1 VALADASLGAPLRLA
16 IIAEDPALSPASDLL
31 TAKLS
36 TSDQLALVERAQ
48 LEKVYREQA
57 LAADSRDYLKLGQIL
72 GADGLLILR
81 VTTETEPQLLN
92 VRLVAVHAG
101 VALAQHDYPW
111 PLDDLEQFA
120 PAVAAQFAPMF
131 PKLAVASRD
140 AVPVSILNLRS
151 AAANGDSE
159 AVERQLTL
167 LLYNRLMN
175 DKSVFVLE
183 RRRLELLTEE
193 TQRAD
198 LPENAFWNGSFLV
211 EGVIDKQ
218 GFNKDTLSLKVLLTP
233 PDKAKAV
240 TLSVSGPRTN
250 LAEVVNDLGTR
261 ILGLVSKQNGPGN
274 WDAPAEAQRFFEEA
288 KWMSHWQMYDE
299 AKAAAEAAWSY
310 GQAGSVTRRARR
322 PARESFRSWM
332 FSLM

>member
-1 VALADASLGAPLRLA
+1 MFKRLCNLALVVISALALAGPSLGAPLRLA

-36 TSDQLALVERAQ
+36 ASDQLALVERAQ

-57 LAADSRDYLKLGQIL
+57 LAANGRDYLKLGQIL

-101 VALAQHDYPW
+101 IALAQHDYPW
-111 PLDDLEQFA
+111 PLDGLEQFA

-131 PKLAVASRD
+131 PKLAAASRD

-151 AAANGDSE
+151 ATANGDSE

-175 DKSVFVLE
+175 VRGSILYLKESV
-183 RRRLELLTEE
+183 LTDRGALGHF
-193 TQRAD
+193 QGSRA
-198 LPENAFWNGSFLV
+198 V
-211 EGVIDKQ
+211 R
-218 GFNKDTLSLKVLLTP
+218 
-233 PDKAKAV
+233 
-240 TLSVSGPRTN
+240 SG
-250 LAEVVNDLGTR
+250 
-261 ILGLVSKQNGPGN
+261 
-274 WDAPAEAQRFFEEA
+274 
-288 KWMSHWQMYDE
+288 
-299 AKAAAEAAWSY
+299 
-310 GQAGSVTRRARR
+310 
-322 PARESFRSWM
+322 
-332 FSLM
+332 